1 MSIPLY
7 RISQIS
13 SVWNALASDNRKY
26 ITRIYKERFFIMNW
40 IKKQRKH
47 LRLWVQVLF
56 TALTNGYVIG
66 FTEGKIYRGTS
77 KKLCVPGLNCYSCP
91 GAIGSCPIGSLQAVL
106 GSKNYKFS
114 FYVIGFLMIFG
125 SLMGRFVCGW
135 LCPFGLV
142 QDLLH
147 KIPLFHK
154 KKNLPRHRFLRYGKY
169 LVLVVFVILLPMT
182 VVGVTG
188 MGDPWFCKYICPS
201 GTLFG
206 GLPLLASNPTLRA
219 AAGWLFSWKTLLLV
233 AIVLLSIRY
242 YRPFCKYLCPLGALY
257 GLFNPVS
264 LYRLRVDQSKCVH
277 CGKCQ
282 QVCGMD
288 IPVWEKPNSVE
299 CIRCGS
305 CKASCPTG
313 AIHSSLE
320 GLRVDPYKGLDLKE
334 KKERHI

>member
-91 GAIGSCPIGSLQAVL
+91 GAIGSCPIGSLQAVI

-147 KIPLFHK
+147 KIPFVK
-154 KKNLPRHRFLRYGKY
+154 KIKKVPFDRYLRYLKY
-169 LVLVVFVILLPMT
+169 VILVVFVIAMPLLL
-182 VVGVTG
+182 VGESG
-188 MGDPWFCKYICPS
+188 YGSPWFCKLICPS
-201 GTLFG
+201 GTLLG
-206 GLPLLASNPTLRA
+206 GIPLVAKSGTSACHRLFIWVEGQHPCHSSYFIYNDIPPILQVFMSTWCDLWYFQPVFTLPLR
-219 AAGWLFSWKTLLLV
+219 
-233 AIVLLSIRY
+233 
-242 YRPFCKYLCPLGALY
+242 
-257 GLFNPVS
+257 
-264 LYRLRVDQSKCVH
+264 D
-277 CGKCQ
+277 
-282 QVCGMD
+282 
-288 IPVWEKPNSVE
+288 
-299 CIRCGS
+299 
-305 CKASCPTG
+305 
-313 AIHSSLE
+313 
-320 GLRVDPYKGLDLKE
+320 
-334 KKERHI
+334 

>member
-147 KIPLFHK
+147 KIHFVKRSKSPIWPLSALFKICHPCCVRHCHAFASCRGKRLWKSMVLQADLSVRHTARRYSACCKKIRDFSVPSAFYLGGRSASLSFFLFYLQWYTAHSASIYVHLVRFMVFSTGFHSTITRLM
-154 KKNLPRHRFLRYGKY
+154 LPNVRNADFAQRNVIWVSRFMK
-169 LVLVVFVILLPMT
+169 IQT
-182 VVGVTG
+182 VRNVSAVENAK
-188 MGDPWFCKYICPS
+188 MSVQP
-201 GTLFG
+201 
-206 GLPLLASNPTLRA
+206 A
-219 AAGWLFSWKTLLLV
+219 
-233 AIVLLSIRY
+233 LSIQEY
-242 YRPFCKYLCPLGALY
+242 VPKPE
-257 GLFNPVS
+257 FN
-264 LYRLRVDQSKCVH
+264 
-277 CGKCQ
+277 
-282 QVCGMD
+282 
-288 IPVWEKPNSVE
+288 
-299 CIRCGS
+299 
-305 CKASCPTG
+305 
-313 AIHSSLE
+313 
-320 GLRVDPYKGLDLKE
+320 
-334 KKERHI
+334 

>member
-147 KIPLFHK
+147 KIPFVK
-154 KKNLPRHRFLRYGKY
+154 KIKKVPFDRYLRYLKY
-169 LVLVVFVILLPMT
+169 VILVVFVIAMP
-182 VVGVTG
+182 
-188 MGDPWFCKYICPS
+188 
-201 GTLFG
+201 
-206 GLPLLASNPTLRA
+206 
-219 AAGWLFSWKTLLLV
+219 LLLV
-233 AIVLLSIRY
+233 GESGYGSLGGGLATVSIFLHRPWSLLLIGIVFVLETLSVILQVISFQTTGKRIFKMT
-242 YRPFCKYLCPLGALY
+242 PIHHHFEMLGWSEWKVDIVFWIVGLIGSIIYLIIWG
-257 GLFNPVS
+257 
-264 LYRLRVDQSKCVH
+264 
-277 CGKCQ
+277 
-282 QVCGMD
+282 
-288 IPVWEKPNSVE
+288 
-299 CIRCGS
+299 
-305 CKASCPTG
+305 
-313 AIHSSLE
+313 
-320 GLRVDPYKGLDLKE
+320 
-334 KKERHI
+334 

>member
-147 KIPLFHK
+147 KIPFVK
-154 KKNLPRHRFLRYGKY
+154 KIKKVPFDRYLRYLKY
-169 LVLVVFVILLPMT
+169 VILVVFVIAMPLLL
-182 VVGVTG
+182 VGESG
-188 MGDPWFCKYICPS
+188 YGSPWFCKLICPARRYSACCKKS
-201 GTLFG
+201 GTPACHRLFIWVEG
-206 GLPLLASNPTLRA
+206 QHPCHSSYFIYN
-219 AAGWLFSWKTLLLV
+219 
-233 AIVLLSIRY
+233 
-242 YRPFCKYLCPLGALY
+242 
-257 GLFNPVS
+257 
-264 LYRLRVDQSKCVH
+264 
-277 CGKCQ
+277 
-282 QVCGMD
+282 D
-288 IPVWEKPNSVE
+288 IPPFLQVFMSTWCDLWYFQPVF
-299 CIRCGS
+299 
-305 CKASCPTG
+305 TL
-313 AIHSSLE
+313 SL
-320 GLRVDPYKGLDLKE
+320 RD
-334 KKERHI
+334 